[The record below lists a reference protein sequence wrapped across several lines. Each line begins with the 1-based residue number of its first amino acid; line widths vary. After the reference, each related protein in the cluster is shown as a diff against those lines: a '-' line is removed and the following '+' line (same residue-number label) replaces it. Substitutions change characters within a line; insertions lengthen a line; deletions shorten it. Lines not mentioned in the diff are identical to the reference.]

1 MENIIKNKINEI
13 DEALKAVEEIIFNG
27 LVSWESVKNWGLRVS
42 KVINNSLN
50 TLIYKEEN
58 IMIFETIIPPKTI
71 FPMHWHDFKEQN
83 FVISGV
89 YSDNGKT
96 FFKNDW
102 VGYDVLVPHQVTNLG
117 EEELKIIVI
126 FTHAS

>member
-1 MENIIKNKINEI
+1 MENLLKNKINQI

-27 LVSWESVKNWGLRVS
+27 LVCWDSIKRWRIGQTKT
-42 KVINNSLN
+42 INNSLN

-71 FPMHWHDFKEQN
+71 FPMHWHNFNEQN

-89 YSDNGKT
+89 YTDNGKT
-96 FFKNDW
+96 YSKDEW
-102 VGYDVLVPHQVTNLG
+102 IKYGVGVPHQVSNNGDNDLR
-117 EEELKIIVI
+117 LIVI
-126 FTHAS
+126 FTHTQ